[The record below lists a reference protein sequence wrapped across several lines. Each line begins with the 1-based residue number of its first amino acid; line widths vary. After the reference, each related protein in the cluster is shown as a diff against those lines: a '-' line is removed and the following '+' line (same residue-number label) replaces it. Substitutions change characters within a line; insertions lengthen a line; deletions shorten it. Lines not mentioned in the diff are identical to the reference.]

1 MKQHLTIMLF
11 SFVGICSGQEVSYSR
26 IPEGFVL
33 ADENNRAGSCASP
46 NGPIVCTE
54 LPDYP
59 TYTEVFD
66 AGCCYTINP
75 AVKNATYC
83 YTFTSPG
90 TTATLDAAFT
100 FTYGGGFSLWFSDF
114 ELFTC
119 APGCVLFG
127 TGLVFSGLTAG
138 ECSTW
143 CFVTLFRGGGGGAG
157 FTSMCPYFIYT
168 APLPIE
174 LTDFTAGFVNNAVML
189 NWTTATES
197 NSSHF
202 EVYRST
208 NGQDF
213 EKIGQVTGGGNS
225 FTTLNYEFYDT
236 GFKQGTNYYKLK
248 QVNFDQ
254 TYSESNVIFCD
265 INQDVTNRKYF
276 NMSGQLIDFEVVEQ
290 GIYLCEMAHEGG
302 FSYELVVKK

>member
-26 IPEGFVL
+26 IPEGFVF

-59 TYTEVFD
+59 TYTEVYD

-127 TGLVFSGLTAG
+127 TGLVFTGLTPG
-138 ECSTW
+138 QCYTW
-143 CFVTLFRGGGGGAG
+143 CFDTHFTGGGGGAG

-168 APLPIE
+168 TPLPIV
-174 LTDFTAGFVNNAVML
+174 LTDFTASADIDKIL
-189 NWTTATES
+189 LKWTTFSES
-197 NSSHF
+197 NCDSYTIYRSNDGILFQNLGSISGSGTTNIEKTYHF
-202 EVYRST
+202 EDKNPVAGINYYYLQQT
-208 NGQDF
+208 DF
-213 EKIGQVTGGGNS
+213 GGNTVNS
-225 FTTLNYEFYDT
+225 E
-236 GFKQGTNYYKLK
+236 
-248 QVNFDQ
+248 VISCNFDQ
-254 TYSESNVIFCD
+254 LPVVVN
-265 INQDVTNRKYF
+265 YF
-276 NMSGQLIDFEVVEQ
+276 TVSGQLID
-290 GIYLCEMAHEGG
+290 
-302 FSYELVVKK
+302 YESVMSGVLLLKSSCNENCVYQLVVK

>member
-1 MKQHLTIMLF
+1 MKQHFTIMLC
-11 SFVGICSGQEVSYSR
+11 SIVTVCSGQNYSYDR
-26 IPEGFVL
+26 IPEGYVF
-33 ADENNRAGSCASP
+33 DNEDNRAGSCASP

-59 TYTEVFD
+59 TYAEVYD

-119 APGCVLFG
+119 APDCALFG
-127 TGLVFSGLTAG
+127 TGLVFTGLTPG
-138 ECSTW
+138 QCYTW
-143 CFVTLFRGGGGGAG
+143 CFDTHFTGGGGGAG

-168 APLPIE
+168 EPLPVQ
-174 LTDFTAGFVNNAVML
+174 LTQFKAYYTNHAVTL
-189 NWTTATES
+189 NWSTASES
-197 NSSHF
+197 NSSYF
-202 EVYRST
+202 EIYRSA
-208 NGQDF
+208 NGNDF
-213 EKIGQVTGGGNS
+213 EKIGKVDAAGNS
-225 FTTLNYEFYDT
+225 LTNRNYEFYDA
-236 GFKQGTNYYKLK
+236 GFHQGTNYYKLK
-248 QVNFDQ
+248 QVDFDQ
-254 TYSESNVIFCD
+254 SFAESNIVFCD

-290 GIYLCEMAHEGG
+290 GIYLCEMAHNGG